1 MPHSILLN
9 EQTASEMIGLKVA
22 TLRKRRWQGL
32 PPKFLKVGSKVFYK
46 QEDLQKFLESCE
58 RSSTS
63 DKGSHHGK

>member
-1 MPHSILLN
+1 MSNPILLN
-9 EQTASEMIGLKVA
+9 EQTASKVTGFAVA

-46 QEDLQKFLESCE
+46 QEDLQEFLNNCV

-63 DKGSHHGK
+63 DKWDSHGK